1 MIRPKDLVR
10 LGLYRTEREAVEDG
24 IRHLLLSHPEYR
36 VEIAVDR
43 YRREEVSLGKAARIA
58 GLSLEEMK
66 ELLRDRG
73 IPLLGPETLE
83 EIRADAER
91 ARSALPSTKP

>member
-1 MIRPKDLVR
+1 LVR
-10 LGLYRTEREAVEDG
+10 LGLYRNEREAVDDG

-36 VEIAVDR
+36 VEIAVER
-43 YRREEVSLGKAARIA
+43 YKLEEISLGKAAQVA

-73 IPLLGPETLE
+73 IPLKGPETLE
-83 EIRADAER
+83 EVQADAER
-91 ARSALPSTKP
+91 ARKALRK

>member
-10 LGLYRTEREAVEDG
+10 LGLYRNEREAVEDG

-36 VEIAVDR
+36 VEIAVER
-43 YRREEVSLGKAARIA
+43 YKREEISLGKAAQLA

-66 ELLRDRG
+66 ELLKDRG
-73 IPLLGPETLE
+73 IPLKGPEILE
-83 EIRADAER
+83 EIHTDAEQ
-91 ARSALPSTKP
+91 ARKALWK